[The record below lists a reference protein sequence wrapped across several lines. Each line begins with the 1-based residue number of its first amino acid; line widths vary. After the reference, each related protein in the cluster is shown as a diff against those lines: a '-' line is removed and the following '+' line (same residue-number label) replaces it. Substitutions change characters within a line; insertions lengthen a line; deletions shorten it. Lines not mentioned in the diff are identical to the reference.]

1 MTVKICSFL
10 VLALLVVSGQE
21 TAPDAIKLWT
31 GDSTAHMA
39 QELKTEA
46 AASPQHLA
54 TRKLADF
61 QKTICSCSPTEKPT
75 AWPNG
80 TKPRPIFSSSNP
92 APATLLVGGNMVG
105 AETTEPH
112 EKRKGTIEDG
122 VATSA
127 HLETLSAFHPEPHIN
142 FCWMVRRNSLTL

>member
-21 TAPDAIKLWT
+21 TAPDGFRLWT
-31 GDSTAHMA
+31 SDSTAHMA

-46 AASPQHLA
+46 GASPQHLA

-61 QKTICSCSPTEKPT
+61 QMICSCSPTEKPT

-80 TKPRPIFSSSNP
+80 MKPRPIFSSFNP
-92 APATLLVGGNMVG
+92 AQQPFS
-105 AETTEPH
+105 
-112 EKRKGTIEDG
+112 
-122 VATSA
+122 SA
-127 HLETLSAFHPEPHIN
+127 VI
-142 FCWMVRRNSLTL
+142 